1 MASEVHDTHGHD
13 EGAHAHIV
21 PVSIYLGVFVALLV
35 GTVLTVWVSQV
46 DMGMWNT
53 PVAMAIAI
61 TKAMLVIVF
70 FMHLKYGS
78 RLFWIVFG
86 SSFFW
91 LAHMIVGTLA
101 DYFTRRAS
109 LLG

>member
-13 EGAHAHIV
+13 TGPHAHVV
-21 PVSIYLGVFVALLV
+21 PVIVYLGVFAALLV

-53 PVAMAIAI
+53 PVAMVIAI
-61 TKAMLVIVF
+61 TKAMLVITF

-86 SSFFW
+86 SAFFW

-101 DYFTRRAS
+101 DYMSRTP
-109 LLG
+109 GMIG